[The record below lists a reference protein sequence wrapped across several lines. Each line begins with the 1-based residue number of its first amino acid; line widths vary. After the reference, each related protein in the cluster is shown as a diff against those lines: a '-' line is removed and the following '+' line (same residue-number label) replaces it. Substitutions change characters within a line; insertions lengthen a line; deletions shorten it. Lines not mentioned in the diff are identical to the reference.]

1 MRILI
6 VLCLLVISCAK
17 KREDKLIVG
26 MELAFPPFE
35 MQDTE
40 GNPKGVSVDLAH
52 SLGEY
57 LGKEVEIQHIA
68 WNGLIPSLQTKK
80 IDIIISSM
88 AIIEERKEKVDFSDP
103 YARTVIA
110 ALVYRDSPVKT
121 SSDLNNP
128 ERIIALRQGTT
139 SYFFA
144 LNQFPEAKK
153 NSFVTETPAITEV
166 IQGKADAFLYDW
178 LSVYKLTKQNPN
190 TTRMIAVDMAG
201 SENNDWGI
209 AIRKGNTKLLTEIN
223 SFLKDFKASGG
234 YKVLTEKY
242 FREEKKI
249 FDNQEIDFFFYD

>member
-6 VLCLLVISCAK
+6 IAYLLVISCTK
-17 KREDKLIVG
+17 QKEDKLIVG
-26 MELAFPPFE
+26 MELSFPPFE
-35 MQDTE
+35 MQDIE
-40 GNPKGVSVDLAH
+40 GNPKGISVDLAY
-52 SLGEY
+52 SLGKY

-80 IDIIISSM
+80 IDMIISSM

-110 ALVYRDSPVKT
+110 ALVYADSPVQQ
-121 SSDLNNP
+121 SSDLNSP
-128 ERIIALRQGTT
+128 ERTITLRQGTT

-153 NSFVTETPAITEV
+153 NAFATETPAITEV

-178 LSVYKLTKQNPN
+178 LSIYKLSKQNPK
-190 TTRMIAVDMAG
+190 TTRMIPVDMSG

-209 AIRKGNTKLLTEIN
+209 AVRKGDTKLLTEIN
-223 SFLKDFKASGG
+223 AFLKDFKASGG

-249 FDNQEIDFFFYD
+249 FDAQGINFFF